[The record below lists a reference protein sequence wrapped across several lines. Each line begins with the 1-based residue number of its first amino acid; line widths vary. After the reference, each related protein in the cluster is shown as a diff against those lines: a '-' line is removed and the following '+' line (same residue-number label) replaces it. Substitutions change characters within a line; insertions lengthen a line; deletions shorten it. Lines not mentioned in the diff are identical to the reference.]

1 MKTFNFIPAFLLA
14 YTLGQA
20 QSFQEIS
27 TGAGYNK
34 QSFIRLSNGSE
45 KQVNNDSWD
54 LAFTAFGFQDA
65 GIFINESAGSVMG
78 QNLPLTELYYAQ
90 TNDFNAS
97 IDIEAIK
104 NQKYL
109 NSEKSWLYGAFNE
122 LRDTLQPFDY
132 GWGQYIPGA
141 NKVLGNKVFVMKLR
155 NGSYKKIKIESLT
168 GTSYIFTYADL
179 DGSNQITKTLNK
191 LTDNRGQKLIFF
203 SFATNATVDVLPQGG
218 FDLMYCRYI
227 TLAKDPNGTIV
238 QQYNVTG
245 VLTGPGVLTAEADS
259 VDFASANY
267 ENYRNKLSSIT
278 DIIGYDWKTLGGTS
292 WVIDPDKVFFVK
304 TADNQVW
311 KIHFIDFE
319 GAATGTAVFQKEN
332 LGTMSSTENM
342 PEIKIGVFP
351 NPVSDRLIISAEL
364 DNAAQNGAT
373 LHILDAAGVNILS
386 RKMANDDK
394 LSVLDIDTHTW
405 IPGTYTVQIVS
416 GNQTAIA
423 KKIIKI

>member
-1 MKTFNFIPAFLLA
+1 MKIFNFILA
-14 YTLGQA
+14 CILSVISGNA

-27 TGAGYNK
+27 TGQGYNK
-34 QSFIRLSNGSE
+34 QSFIRISNGTE

-97 IDIEAIK
+97 VDIESIK
-104 NQKYL
+104 TQKYL
-109 NSEKSWLYGAFNE
+109 NSEKSWSYGAFNE
-122 LRDTLQPFDY
+122 LRDTLNPFDY

-168 GTSYIFTYADL
+168 GTIYNFTYADL
-179 DGSNQITKTLNK
+179 DGSNQVTKTLNK
-191 LTDNRGQKLIFF
+191 LTDNKGQKLIFF

-259 VDFASANY
+259 VDFVSANY
-267 ENYRNKLSSIT
+267 ENYKNRLSAVT
-278 DIIGYDWKTLGGTS
+278 DIIGYDWKTLSGTS

-332 LGTMSSTENM
+332 IGTMSSADNM
-342 PEIKIGVFP
+342 PEIKVGVFP
-351 NPVSDRLIISAEL
+351 NPVSDRLIISASF
-364 DNAAQNGAT
+364 DQSAKSGAT
-373 LHILDAAGVNILS
+373 IHILDASGVNILS
-386 RKMANDDK
+386 RKVTNDGQ
-394 LSVLDIDTHTW
+394 LSVLDIDTHAW
-405 IPGTYTVQIVS
+405 LPGTYTVQIIS
-416 GNQTAIA
+416 ANQTTVA
-423 KKIIKI
+423 KKLIKI